1 MYKSLYTLMKAHRYA
16 SAAEARERVEKA
28 YPKYLT
34 PQQRL
39 DLIYLIQD
47 EYGE

>member
-1 MYKSLYTLMKAHRYA
+1 MYKSLYALIKAHRYA
-16 SAAEARERVEKA
+16 TAPEAQERVEKA
-28 YPKYLT
+28 YHKYLT

-39 DLIYLIQD
+39 DLIYLIRD